1 MGSKEKFFIYNNDLC
16 DKTNLD
22 YNQVA
27 LIVEAV
33 KSFARST
40 HKSVYIIDY
49 CKDIVPFVS
58 DNIAYFL
65 NKDVEQIKNNITQIF
80 KEIVPEDEL
89 AILSEIREKGIDFY
103 KGIESK
109 QKKEWSIIC
118 DFHIK
123 NNNGIWLINHSL
135 TPILL
140 TQEGKVW
147 LALCTVSISTKNKKG
162 NVIIRNYNDA
172 ECFEYSF
179 FEHSWHKTEIP
190 ILSKEEKQVLLLS
203 AQGYTTSDIS
213 KKMHKS
219 VDTIKTY
226 KRRLFDKLDV
236 HNTTEALVNAINYRL
251 L

>member
-109 QKKEWSIIC
+109 QKRNGALFAIFILKIIMV
-118 DFHIK
+118 F
-123 NNNGIWLINHSL
+123 G
-135 TPILL
+135 
-140 TQEGKVW
+140 
-147 LALCTVSISTKNKKG
+147 
-162 NVIIRNYNDA
+162 
-172 ECFEYSF
+172 
-179 FEHSWHKTEIP
+179 
-190 ILSKEEKQVLLLS
+190 
-203 AQGYTTSDIS
+203 
-213 KKMHKS
+213 
-219 VDTIKTY
+219 
-226 KRRLFDKLDV
+226 
-236 HNTTEALVNAINYRL
+236 
-251 L
+251 